1 MVKLLGKLFIKDYQ
15 NYEDQNVRISYGIM
29 SGVFGFITNFLMAT
43 AKIII
48 GLIFG
53 ALSIVTDGAETFAD
67 TTSSIITIM
76 SYRLSR
82 KPADKKHPFGYQR
95 AEYIAGLI
103 LSVIILTTGFIFFV
117 TAIQRIIT
125 PTEVTFSKIAVIIL
139 VVSLLMK
146 LFQSLFYRS
155 ASKLIKSQ
163 TLKANSIDSLN
174 DTISTVFVLAGYLIF
189 YFTGKNLDGWFSLI
203 VSLIIIFNG
212 IKLIKEASSPLIG
225 ERPDPKLVEKIKERI
240 MVSDK
245 ILGFHDL
252 YIHSYGSGRKF
263 VSVHVEMDSNLSL
276 LECHHIID
284 EIERDFKINSDI
296 DITIHIDPIE
306 EETEEER
313 KIKEELTRILKSYNE
328 EFTYHDFRTVKRKGI
343 LDVIFDVA
351 IPDSYKVKD
360 SKFLEKLKKDM
371 YRYNKNLRLFV
382 SIDRHYIRE
391 EENE

>member
-43 AKIII
+43 AKIVI

-313 KIKEELTRILKSYNE
+313 KIKDPYIGIAKKVKSKIQ
-328 EFTYHDFRTVKRKGI
+328 EFT
-343 LDVIFDVA
+343 
-351 IPDSYKVKD
+351 
-360 SKFLEKLKKDM
+360 E
-371 YRYNKNLRLFV
+371 
-382 SIDRHYIRE
+382 
-391 EENE
+391 